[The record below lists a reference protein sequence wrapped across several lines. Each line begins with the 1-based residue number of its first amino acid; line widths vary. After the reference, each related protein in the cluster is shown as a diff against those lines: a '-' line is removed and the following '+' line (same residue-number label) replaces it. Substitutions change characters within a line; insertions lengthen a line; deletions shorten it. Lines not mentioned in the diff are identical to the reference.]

1 MSTDCSTAS
10 TASTL
15 TTLFIGVCL
24 PVFTFFG
31 YTAYQKYRA
40 LQRSLATLN
49 GLTYINAVASIAGQ
63 FLSFVSNQDAHDRT
77 RSMVSQLLYRPE
89 PNVHRAVNMN
99 NLLRQLHAEPEAAPN
114 NNDAANE

>member
-1 MSTDCSTAS
+1 MSTDCS

-31 YTAYQKYRA
+31 YTSYQKYRA

-49 GLTYINAVASIAGQ
+49 GLTYINTVASIAGQ
-63 FLSFVSNQDAHDRT
+63 FFSFVTNQDAHDRT
-77 RSMVSQLLYRPE
+77 RFMVSQLLHRPE
-89 PNVHRAVNMN
+89 PIVQRPVNMN
-99 NLLRQLHAEPEAAPN
+99 NLLRELHVAHEAAPN
-114 NNDAANE
+114 NNDVANE